1 VRHFVLCRCASVE
14 SGANE
19 IRPRPEGRSLPA
31 LPADTVVTVDRDE
44 PRQARGKGS
53 PLGPRQSDAVADVEF
68 RLDRLRQRLR
78 DRFAVVLAAA
88 FAHRQ

>member
-1 VRHFVLCRCASVE
+1 VSQRLLASPD
-14 SGANE
+14 
-19 IRPRPEGRSLPA
+19 IDLR
-31 LPADTVVTVDRDE
+31 RDE

-78 DRFAVVLAAA
+78 DRFAVVLAVA